1 MSQDRD
7 NAQTRENINR
17 VAKDHHRLI
26 KKADPTYTFD
36 QATRRV
42 SKAREKGDR
51 KRENG
56 NR

>member
-17 VAKDHHRLI
+17 VARDHHKLM

-36 QATRRV
+36 QAKRRV
-42 SKAREKGDR
+42 SEARRKGDM